1 MKTRMLLA
9 VVAAALLATGCLVEV
24 EKVADPGPAF
34 AEARR
39 QAARVEGRSGPA
51 DHLKLLVYDRA
62 DGELVRVSVPMGIV
76 EHLGDEEIDLGS
88 DLDADT
94 EKLVRRRLR
103 FSDLEN
109 APLGPLVEVDEED
122 GDQVLVWLQ

>member
-9 VVAAALLATGCLVEV
+9 VAVAALLATGCLVHV

-51 DHLKLLVYDRA
+51 DHLKVLVYDRA
-62 DGELVRVSVPMGIV
+62 DGELVRVSIPMGLV
-76 EHLGDEEIDLGS
+76 EHMGDEEIDL
-88 DLDADT
+88 DLDGDT
-94 EKLVRRRLR
+94 EELVRKRLR